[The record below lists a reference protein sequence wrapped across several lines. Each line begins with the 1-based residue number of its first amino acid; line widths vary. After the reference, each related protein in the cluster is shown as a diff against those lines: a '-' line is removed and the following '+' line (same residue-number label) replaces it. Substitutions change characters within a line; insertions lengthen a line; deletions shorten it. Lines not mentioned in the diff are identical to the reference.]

1 MTGDHAAGASAPLD
15 VPVSPDA
22 HLTLAEASR
31 TYGVPVATLRSR
43 ARAGGLR
50 AYKVDGAHGR
60 EWRVSARAIE
70 AAGSVPRP
78 TGSSADPRERVSE
91 LEAQVAALRHEL
103 AGERRRADRADQ
115 QLGHALLEGGRL
127 RSALERAQG
136 RVEEPSVLAGPAG
149 SAGPAGHGAPARPG
163 AQRRSV
169 PDPRG

>member
-1 MTGDHAAGASAPLD
+1 MTGEHAVGAAASVDVPAPLD
-15 VPVSPDA
+15 V

-31 TYGVPVATLRSR
+31 TYAVPVAALRSR

-60 EWRVSARAIE
+60 EWRVSVRALEE
-70 AAGSVPRP
+70 AGFVVRP
-78 TGSSADPRERVSE
+78 AGSSADERVSE

-127 RSALERAQG
+127 RSALERAQA
-136 RVEEPSVLAGPAG
+136 RAEDRTVPAGPAG
-149 SAGPAGHGAPARPG
+149 RT
-163 AQRRSV
+163 
-169 PDPRG
+169 